1 MLWLE
6 DMVSQEVVARLRR
19 DQLMM
24 LVLLARL
31 VDRATHQGDTE
42 LMSLAQSLRDV
53 VGEHV
58 KLLEGVLEVF
68 VADNPP
74 DASDPEQES
83 AAPIDCSL
91 EPRPPQPRPSAEP
104 RPSEPSRSARP
115 KKRDL

>member
-6 DMVSQEVVARLRR
+6 DMVSQEVVSRLRR

-24 LVLLARL
+24 HVLLARL
-31 VDRATHQGDTE
+31 VDRATHHGDTE
-42 LMSLAQSLRDV
+42 MMSLAQSLRDV

-68 VADNPP
+68 VADNPQDLQPP
-74 DASDPEQES
+74 DLPGGDLDIEQGS
-83 AAPIDCSL
+83 AAPIDCS
-91 EPRPPQPRPSAEP
+91 
-104 RPSEPSRSARP
+104 PSEPSRSARP